1 MSYVTYVLYHVCA
14 LYSICDICYVH
25 MTAYAY
31 ITHISH
37 ISHICSMR
45 YALLYGLQVCVRR
58 VCVWRVASGIAHH
71 SAFRLNNSDSDQRR
85 CAISDDPRAI
95 G

>member
-31 ITHISH
+31 ITH